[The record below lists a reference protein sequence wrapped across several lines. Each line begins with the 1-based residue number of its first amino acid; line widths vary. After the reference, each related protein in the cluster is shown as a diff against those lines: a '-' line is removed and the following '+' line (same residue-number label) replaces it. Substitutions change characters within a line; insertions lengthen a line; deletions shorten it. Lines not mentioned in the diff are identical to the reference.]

1 MIDYATI
8 ENGRVTA
15 VTFGASTL
23 PESTTTI
30 LYWDVTDLDPQPA
43 VTWFFSEP
51 CNEFSATPPR
61 IPPGEVAPPFQPGGD
76 PPDPDDPLT
85 PEVEEPGPPRIAELA
100 YHLTAFHASGPDTI
114 TFGGD
119 DPEQEVTP
127 RWRTTVNFA
136 NTCGVRIQAH
146 VVTENDVR
154 LIVKGS
160 IDGGVT
166 WEYLNVE
173 YEGPFLKIVESGEAV
188 GPFVNIDEDF
198 ADGDVLV
205 SVFARTGSSTSVTLG
220 NVHLMHAIR
229 VDDAECP
236 IYEIVEECAAPA
248 AMLVDDLSS
257 YASWSAFYAAVNP
270 SAPAFNAGV
279 WSNIGFDA
287 TENSPARLDFT
298 NTFNG
303 NPTLAAPL
311 PSLGFFDLSY
321 SRIVDETD
329 PTPGDVTFGCVFSLP
344 ADWSPSDPSVITP
357 EYQNFSIFGML
368 FDGGA
373 GGAGNIMA
381 WGGNVYWCFQEFVVS
396 GIVAPLLLGPVD
408 DWRGGYKQFTMR
420 VTASGG
426 SSIRTR
432 LYLNPACAAPVLLA
446 DITNGVTLGA
456 DGMYGAMTF
465 NPANGNAGSTGDVRI
480 AQLAMDTDASVFG
493 L

>member
-23 PESTTTI
+23 PESTTTV

-43 VTWFFSEP
+43 VTWFFTEP

-160 IDGGVT
+160 IDGGTT
-166 WEYLNVE
+166 WDYLNAE
-173 YEGPFLKIVESGEAV
+173 YEGPFLKITDSGEAV

-198 ADGDVLV
+198 AEGDVLV

-236 IYEIVEECAAPA
+236 IYEILEECAAPA
-248 AMLVDDLSS
+248 ATLVEDFD
-257 YASWSAFYAAVNP
+257 YADYGAFLTAL
-270 SAPAFNAGV
+270 NAQNF
-279 WSNIGFDA
+279 SNELLFGTWGMPNTEGPTYSLDA
-287 TENSPARLDFT
+287 T

-303 NPTLAAPL
+303 NP
-311 PSLGFFDLSY
+311 SLRQSLDGGIGYGGFIGFDPDTPEDGAYFWVMQIDDTFSP
-321 SRIVDETD
+321 TD
-329 PTPGDVTFGCVFSLP
+329 GSFAGQKYRLMTFSCERLLGGGPFDTGYLTATGGRVTFEWYDAVADTFSSTDLGP
-344 ADWSPSDPSVITP
+344 YADWFGDRHQVIVRIERRSSTTLRFRIYRDPPCSTPTLLEEITVTTNLIDGGCSYVYLLDPFGSTYIGSASAYTFQMAYDKDPSV
-357 EYQNFSIFGML
+357 FG
-368 FDGGA
+368 
-373 GGAGNIMA
+373 I
-381 WGGNVYWCFQEFVVS
+381 
-396 GIVAPLLLGPVD
+396 
-408 DWRGGYKQFTMR
+408 
-420 VTASGG
+420 
-426 SSIRTR
+426 
-432 LYLNPACAAPVLLA
+432 
-446 DITNGVTLGA
+446 
-456 DGMYGAMTF
+456 
-465 NPANGNAGSTGDVRI
+465 
-480 AQLAMDTDASVFG
+480 
-493 L
+493 